1 MNHLKHDYRQYQEY
15 TPEKWRE
22 VLWHLYSQKLAIV
35 NLLGDRE
42 MERGLLRALDV
53 LEQDFPSR
61 DNKIE
66 LLMLEV
72 RHLSDR
78 GDLNLAEEKID
89 GLFKMLDGR
98 QEREILRQAYE
109 WRALVAREK
118 TRTKEALG
126 YYDQAEQYADNE
138 LSLAGIWLDKGLA
151 LVYDNQLVEA
161 EKMLGRAIGV
171 YRHFNSTDML
181 GDACNNLG
189 ICLVNQER
197 VADALAA
204 YLEASNCYDRIGYKL
219 GSAIVSGNV
228 SQIYWYQ
235 GDYDSA
241 FRLAE
246 KCRRLGTEAE
256 DQISIALSYEMKGRF
271 LLDLGSYSRA
281 FDSLAQALRQVEEV
295 GDRVMEILERLYQA
309 QCCSRMGDCA
319 KAENLL
325 EQCREMGRE
334 LKDPEIDRRLQQS
347 QIEINSQYQEPGKVL
362 EAICNALDNKKDDIR
377 QHDLS
382 RLLYIRAR
390 LLLQI
395 GDKRAAAGS
404 FTQLMESLSGTEYQS
419 FLACVHALGAA
430 LARESDIRP
439 AGEGHREKARQIVCQ
454 ICQRIS
460 DPELRVSFISRPEFK
475 ALNLTIR

>member
-1 MNHLKHDYRQYQEY
+1 MNNLTHNYREY
-15 TPEKWRE
+15 TEYKAEKWRE
-22 VLWHLYSQKLAIV
+22 VLWHLYRQKLAIV

-42 MERGLLRALDV
+42 KERALLRALDV
-53 LEQDFPSR
+53 LENDFPSR

-78 GDLNLAEEKID
+78 GDLNLAEEQI
-89 GLFKMLDGR
+89 GCLFKMLDGR

-138 LSLAGIWLDKGLA
+138 LALAGIWLDKGLT
-151 LVYDNQLVEA
+151 LVYDNQLAEA
-161 EKMLGRAIGV
+161 ERMLGRAIGV

-197 VADALAA
+197 VADALMA
-204 YLEASNCYDRIGYKL
+204 YLEASSCYDRIGYKL
-219 GSAIVSGNV
+219 GSAIVSGNA

-256 DQISIALSYEMKGRF
+256 DQISIALSYEMKGRL

-281 FDSLAQALRQVEEV
+281 FDCLAQALRQVEEV
-295 GDRVMEILERLYQA
+295 GDRVVETLDRLYQA
-309 QCCSRMGDCA
+309 QCCSRMGDSVQ
-319 KAENLL
+319 AENLL

-334 LKDPEIDRRLQQS
+334 LKDPEINRRLLLAQIDVQS
-347 QIEINSQYQEPGKVL
+347 LYQERSEVL
-362 EAICNALDNKKDDIR
+362 EVICNALENNKEAIR

-390 LLLQI
+390 LLMQT
-395 GDKRAAAGS
+395 GEKRAAADC
-404 FTQLMESLSGTEYQS
+404 FIQLMESLSGTEYQS

-430 LARESDIRP
+430 LSRGTTGRP
-439 AGEGHREKARQIVCQ
+439 DAIDHRQQGRQIVKQ
-454 ICQRIS
+454 ICRKIS
-460 DPELRVSFISRPEFK
+460 DPELRASFISRPEFQ
-475 ALNLTIR
+475 ALNLTVR